1 MKRKRNMQIQD
12 EMPQYMNEMHGEKL
26 YKQAKE
32 ATGRTPEQ
40 KGWEYIIDEFR
51 HAGRRDSDMFKM
63 TPEENEAFFKRLNA
77 AAAAARKPKM
87 KVDIIMRKGHER
99 QQIEGIKIIASQI
112 AATRKADTE
121 QQTLI
126 QSAIAVGYANAMKN
140 NDLISEDELEEIMK
154 MVTAAA
160 EDNMKL
166 IEDINKA
173 NTKRL
178 FRKRVTA

>member
-1 MKRKRNMQIQD
+1 MKRKLKVKD
-12 EMPQYMNEMHGEKL
+12 EMSQYMNEMYGKKL
-26 YKQAKE
+26 HKQEKE

-40 KGWEYIIDEFR
+40 KGWEYIKDSFL
-51 HAGRRDSDMFKM
+51 HAGRRDSAMFIM
-63 TPEENEAFFKRLNA
+63 TPEENEAFFRRLNA
-77 AAAAARKPKM
+77 AAEAARKPKM
-87 KVDIIMRKGHER
+87 KTDIIMRKGHEQ
-99 QQIEGIKIIASQI
+99 QQIEGIKIIAGQM
-112 AATRKADTE
+112 AAARKADTE

-140 NDLISEDELEEIMK
+140 NDLIGEDELEEIMK
-154 MVTAAA
+154 MITAAA

-173 NTKRL
+173 SMKRS